1 MHTDI
6 AIDCANDDLAREL
19 NDELFG
25 QFGPVLPS
33 RTLVKVLGYPSTV
46 AFRQAVTRDTVP
58 VPLFSIPNRRGRFAL
73 ARDVAIWLSQRRRS
87 VTERDSAPPM
97 GCVESPKSTRP
108 TRIHETG
115 NSNQGGRAMKT
126 S

>member
-1 MHTDI
+1 MHTEI
-6 AIDCANDDLAREL
+6 AIDCAIDDLASEL
-19 NDELFG
+19 NDKLFG

-33 RTLVKVLGYPSTV
+33 RALVKVLGYPSAA

-97 GCVESPKSTRP
+97 GCVESPKSTASTSIP
-108 TRIHETG
+108 EIDILNH
-115 NSNQGGRAMKT
+115 GGRAMKN